1 MAKLVAAIWRWIDD
15 NVVKIIVTVVAA
27 TIVIVV
33 LWPLSVVSIPAGH
46 LGVRWSRFFGGTIT
60 DKIYQEGTRVILP
73 WDEMNIYDA
82 RLQLIERD
90 FDVLTEDGLRST
102 VNIAFRF
109 RIDEK
114 TVGILH
120 KYVGP
125 DYLNVLLI
133 PAVGAQAR
141 HIFALYSPE
150 DAFTAKLTEIEHL
163 IRDAVDLDLLEN
175 FNPGAMKDVRFVVI
189 EDVLIRSVQFPPSV
203 AEAIERKSTEDNRA
217 QEYDFTI
224 AAERKEAER
233 KEIEAQ
239 GIRRFQD
246 IVKDGLT
253 DNYLRWRGIEATL
266 NLAQSQNSKVV
277 IIGSGPNGLPIILGN
292 MDDRAAP
299 VPQGPMSTP
308 IGPLFPP
315 TAPLTPGGPRS
326 VAPSLTGP
334 RSDMLPR
341 GSSAPAQNAAN
352 AVNPSG
358 PATAGPPSPV
368 IGSATPLGPGGSAPP
383 PAPDLQPNGNSPIS
397 TVTPS
402 QP

>member
-1 MAKLVAAIWRWIDD
+1 
-15 NVVKIIVTVVAA
+15 
-27 TIVIVV
+27 
-33 LWPLSVVSIPAGH
+33 
-46 LGVRWSRFFGGTIT
+46 
-60 DKIYQEGTRVILP
+60 VILP
-73 WDEMNIYDA
+73 WDQMNIYDA

-90 FDVLTEDGLRST
+90 FDVLTADGLRST

-114 TVGILH
+114 TVGVLH

-125 DYLNVLLI
+125 DYLDVLLV

-141 HIFALYSPE
+141 RIFALYSPE
-150 DAFTAKLTEIEHL
+150 EAFTAKRAEIETL
-163 IRDAVDLDLLEN
+163 IHDAVDRDLLEN

-203 AEAIERKSTEDNRA
+203 AAAIERKSTEDNRA

-308 IGPLFPP
+308 AGPLFPP

-341 GSSAPAQNAAN
+341 GSSSQNAAN
-352 AVNPSG
+352 AVSPTG
-358 PATAGPPSPV
+358 PPTAGPPSPV
-368 IGSATPLGPGGSAPP
+368 LGSATPPGPGASATP
-383 PAPDLQPNGNSPIS
+383 PAPDLRPNGNSPIS